1 MVCTPSDIEHWLG
14 NEAPPDIKLMLLC
27 VQAVTAKG
35 HPKFRKTR
43 EGKNSYKSVTHT
55 KIKIQ
60 IYESSSLVPRAI
72 ISDLAVSFPELS
84 RRPQK
89 SFPNLTSNPRG

>member
-1 MVCTPSDIEHWLG
+1 MTLKHWLG

-43 EGKNSYKSVTHT
+43 EGKNSVTHT

-60 IYESSSLVPRAI
+60 IYESNSLVPCAI
-72 ISDLAVSFPELS
+72 ISDLAGSFPELS

-89 SFPNLTSNPRG
+89 SFPT